1 VTGDENE
8 DDLALEQVKD
18 AEGEVQVELTVG
30 GKRIIRKR
38 KLAEHEDVT
47 VGALFIVGHLS
58 EYFAFTHSLQKSSNV
73 VSACESIVVSNF
85 LKPILVAVK
94 FLIR

>member
-8 DDLALEQVKD
+8 EDLALEQVKD
-18 AEGEVQVELTVG
+18 AEGEVQVEVTVG

-47 VGALFIVGHLS
+47 VGTLLNAEHLS
-58 EYFAFTHSLQKSSNV
+58 EYMVFVHNLQTSSSYLTV
-73 VSACESIVVSNF
+73 CEGF
-85 LKPILVAVK
+85 C
-94 FLIR
+94 F